1 MTEQLL
7 QDFRHN
13 SAFNRTGR
21 IGVSQ
26 SVHTESLDLGLI
38 AQLIQMSIVGTVF
51 CRLSGAEID
60 KHQISHA
67 EILGF
72 ACAAIHVFKDLRQDF
87 RLFAGVTFIVA
98 RFQNIV
104 RTICQRNGAVTAF

>member
-1 MTEQLL
+1 MDVTVHGRFDARMTEQLL

-13 SAFNRTGR
+13 SAFDCTGG

-26 SVHTESLDLGLI
+26 SVHTKSLDLTLI
-38 AQLIQMSIVGTVF
+38 AQLVEMSIVGTVF

-60 KHQISHA
+60 KHQISHG

-72 ACAAIHVFKDLRQDF
+72 ACAAIHVFKNLRQDF
-87 RLFAGVTFIVA
+87 RFLASVTFFVA
-98 RFQNIV
+98 RS
-104 RTICQRNGAVTAF
+104 